1 VLRNLTILLAGL
13 GLLLLTAFAQ
23 AAAPVAVRPILLR
36 PDRVFTAD
44 DAVAHPGWVVLVQ
57 GNRIAAVGPAASIS
71 APDGAQVIELPG
83 TTLTPGLMDLHSHL
97 FLHPYNETVWDDQV
111 LKETLAYRTALATEH
126 ARETLMAGFTTL
138 RDLGT
143 EGAGSA
149 DSALKRAINEGHIV
163 GPRLW
168 VADRA
173 IVAAG
178 AYGPARRG
186 YAMDVPQ
193 GAQEASGSDE
203 IRRAVREQVASGAD
217 WVKVYADYRVGF
229 NREAMPTF
237 TLDELKVLVETAHGL
252 GRPVSAHA
260 MTDEGVRRAV
270 LAGVDTIEHGYHV
283 NDVTLKLMAEKR
295 VAWLPTFTAVES
307 VATYFQGYV
316 PGQSP
321 YPDDLKNALGAFTT
335 ARKLGVVIG
344 LGSDVGVFRH
354 GDNARELGWLV
365 RAGMTPAEALLA
377 ATRVNAEILRQ
388 GDQLGR
394 VKTGMLADLVA
405 MQGDPTADI
414 GAASHVVFVMKD
426 GVVYR
431 RP

>member
-1 VLRNLTILLAGL
+1 VRQLLIAVAGL
-13 GLLLLTAFAQ
+13 VLLVWAALAQ
-23 AAAPVAVRPILLR
+23 AAPASVRPILLR

-57 GNRIAAVGPAASIS
+57 GDQIAAVGPAASVD
-71 APDGAQVIELPG
+71 APAGVEVIDLPG
-83 TTLTPGLMDLHSHL
+83 TTLTPGLIDAHSHL

-111 LKETLAYRTALATEH
+111 LKEPLAYRTALATEH
-126 ARETLMAGFTTL
+126 ARATLMAGFTSL

-149 DSALKRAINEGHIV
+149 DSALKRAINEGHIP

-173 IVAAG
+173 IVATG
-178 AYGPARRG
+178 AYGPARRN
-186 YAMDVPQ
+186 YANDVPQ
-193 GAQEASGSDE
+193 GAQEASGADE

-217 WVKVYADYRVGF
+217 WVKVYSDYRVGP
-229 NREAMPTF
+229 NREPMATF
-237 TLDELKVLVETAHGL
+237 SLDELKVLVETAHGL

-270 LAGVDTIEHGYHV
+270 LAGVDTIEHGYNV
-283 NDVTLKLMAEKR
+283 SEATLKLMAER
-295 VAWLPTFTAVES
+295 HVAWLPTFTAIES

-316 PGQSP
+316 PGQSALP
-321 YPDDLKNALGAFTT
+321 ADLVADQRAFTS
-335 ARKLGVVIG
+335 ARRLGVLIG

-354 GDNARELGWLV
+354 GDNWRELAWLV
-365 RAGMTPAEALLA
+365 RSGMSPAEALLA
-377 ATRVNAEILRQ
+377 ATAVNARILKAEDRV
-388 GDQLGR
+388 GR
-394 VKTGMLADLVA
+394 VKPGLQADLIA
-405 MQGDPTADI
+405 MQGDPSADI
-414 GAASHVVFVMKD
+414 AATAQVVFVMKA